1 MKTALEKFE
10 QYFTALI
17 LIAITFILFAN
28 VVLRFFGI
36 SLEWAEEVA
45 RYGIIWVTFIGG
57 SICIY
62 KGGHIRVDAIAFFL
76 SDKGKKILQLIV
88 IIFSFAFMLALIY
101 QSSKLSFRAL
111 GTNQVSATLEIPMFF
126 IYLAMPISGVLMTI
140 RYIQSFVQTLKE
152 IKELKEATE

>member
-1 MKTALEKFE
+1 MKTVLEKFE
-10 QYFTALI
+10 QYFTGLI

-62 KGGHIRVDAIAFFL
+62 KGGHIRVDAIAFF
-76 SDKGKKILQLIV
+76 
-88 IIFSFAFMLALIY
+88 
-101 QSSKLSFRAL
+101 
-111 GTNQVSATLEIPMFF
+111 
-126 IYLAMPISGVLMTI
+126 PI
-140 RYIQSFVQTLKE
+140 
-152 IKELKEATE
+152 

>member
-1 MKTALEKFE
+1 MKTVLEKFE
-10 QYFTALI
+10 QYFTGLI

-62 KGGHIRVDAIAFFL
+62 KGGHIRVDAIAFFSYL
-76 SDKGKKILQLIV
+76 IEAKKILELIV
-88 IIFSFAFMLALIY
+88 IVFFLLYLCWLLFINLA
-101 QSSKLSFRAL
+101 
-111 GTNQVSATLEIPMFF
+111 N
-126 IYLAMPISGVLMTI
+126 
-140 RYIQSFVQTLKE
+140 
-152 IKELKEATE
+152 